1 MAKDSRKERITENLM
16 NFIENEKT
24 ATKDYVKMRRKLFQ
38 TYAIVGA
45 LFSGIGIAGYY
56 DSVAEEWIELR
67 EQYLEAKGRSIS
79 RTAIDLSKI
88 GACAGVMHSMAAIV
102 VVVIGLSYMG
112 RIADSKGMTDFMLN
126 SRVWFFGYGTWD
138 SQLAMVVNTNLCM
151 ALFFFSVA
159 AITSVFNRVD
169 NPFTYVVGFYSIPI
183 AAYGCYFM
191 HSTLNSWNKGY
202 SEHAIIEKR
211 SLSLKNDSAE
221 KQFGSMLHLS
231 DVQEGD
237 SDGQDMKKKTDT

>member
-1 MAKDSRKERITENLM
+1 MADNDHKAGLVDSLMKSIKE
-16 NFIENEKT
+16 KP

-67 EQYLEAKGRSIS
+67 EIYLEERGRTLS

-102 VVVIGLSYMG
+102 VVVIGLAYMG
-112 RIADSKGMTDFMLN
+112 RIADSTGMTDFMLN
-126 SRVWFFGYGTWD
+126 SKVWFFGYGTWD
-138 SQLAMVVNTNLCM
+138 SKLAMVVNANLCM

-169 NPFTYVVGFYSIPI
+169 NPYTYVIGFYSLPI
-183 AAYGCYFM
+183 VAYGCYFM
-191 HSTLNSWNKGY
+191 SSTLNSWNNGY
-202 SEHAIIEKR
+202 SEHALIERK
-211 SLSLKNDSAE
+211 SLSFRSDDSE
-221 KQFGSMLHLS
+221 KKPGKMLHLS
-231 DVQEGD
+231 DVHDGD
-237 SDGQDMKKKTDT
+237 SEGQDVKRRTAET